1 MNWPE
6 SPLPTAHWDAIVDY
20 ADRVDGYRRAG
31 SFEGCMAVAESVTDG
46 YRRTGE
52 LPRDAGALALTVV
65 VEVAGVAHSVFV
77 EVRRYRLVG
86 SPDGTGRAYLGDLLA
101 ALGRLSQKAA

>member
-52 LPRDAGALALTVV
+52 LPRDAGALALTV
-65 VEVAGVAHSVFV
+65 FV